1 MVNMVLDTI
10 KKRRSII
17 NFLSKPVNDE
27 LLNAV
32 LEAGRWTPSWL
43 NQQPWKFIVV
53 TNKETKMK
61 ASSMVPTVFS
71 STLKDAPIFIGVCV
85 NPELDPYHF
94 IEEGA
99 AATQNM
105 TLAAH
110 SLGLGTCWIGAFSL
124 SDERSSSER
133 KLKKLLRIPKNWRL
147 ISLIPLGFPKFRGR
161 KKRKELSDIVDS
173 NYFVDREKKLSTK
186 EEIVQ
191 KTTIKKIL
199 TPTSTPP
206 V

>member
-1 MVNMVLDTI
+1 MVNMVLETI

-17 NFLSKPVNDE
+17 NFLAKPVNDE
-27 LLNAV
+27 LLNVV
-32 LEAGRWTPSWL
+32 LEAGRWAPSWL

-53 TNKETKMK
+53 SEKETKRK
-61 ASSMVPTVFS
+61 ASAMVPTVFS
-71 STLKDAPIFIGVCV
+71 STLKDAPMFIGVCV

-94 IEEGA
+94 IEDGA

-105 TLAAH
+105 TLVAH

-124 SDERSSSER
+124 GDERDSAER

-147 ISLIPLGFPKFRGR
+147 LSLIPLGYPKFKGKKNRR
-161 KKRKELSDIVDS
+161 KLVDIVDS
-173 NYFVDREKKLSTK
+173 NYFIDREKKLSTEK
-186 EEIVQ
+186 VVVQ
-191 KTTIKKIL
+191 KTPVKKIL